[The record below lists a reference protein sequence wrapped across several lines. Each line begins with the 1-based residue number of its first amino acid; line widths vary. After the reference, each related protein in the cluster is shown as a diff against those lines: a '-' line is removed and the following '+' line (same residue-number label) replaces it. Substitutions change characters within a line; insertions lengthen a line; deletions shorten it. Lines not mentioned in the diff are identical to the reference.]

1 MRRLTSKPAAPAL
14 RAELKVA
21 AVGPLEDPDNPRIE
35 HPSVLA
41 APDVVAMN
49 HDDGPRAVV
58 VAQRVE
64 AANGRRVSLVLCVGR
79 RRRLRTLFGRLGWAM
94 DAWYALDDR
103 SGCLY
108 LSFQSAASGISGFGG
123 YLSRHTP

>member
-1 MRRLTSKPAAPAL
+1 MRPRVNLSIADAKTHLQAPRRLAL

-35 HPSVLA
+35 YLSVLA
-41 APDVVAMN
+41 APDVVAVD

-64 AANGRRVSLVLCVGR
+64 AANGRRVSLVLR
-79 RRRLRTLFGRLGWAM
+79 RPPAPSPHAFRAARLGDGRLVRAG
-94 DAWYALDDR
+94 
-103 SGCLY
+103 
-108 LSFQSAASGISGFGG
+108 
-123 YLSRHTP
+123 